1 MGRGFLH
8 WLNESEHGRKEFR
21 SPNNHG
27 LWYDAIRVDGCGL
40 YGPMSC
46 KPVRLPSI
54 RWRRGS
60 LRRLRTTVRCRWNW
74 NARLA
79 LHYSTFALEAVA
91 LADRLV
97 ADTGYS
103 IWHYRSP
110 EGRSLEDAV
119 AYLLPYYCAPETWPH
134 RQIAPFDRS
143 RGARILY
150 AAGRALGRDEWGE
163 AARSIGC
170 RPPETNFETL
180 LYFDM

>member
-1 MGRGFLH
+1 MVVAYTGDVVQAR
-8 WLNESEHGRKEFR
+8 EIAEH
-21 SPNNHG
+21 SLAP
-27 LWYDAIRVDGCGL
+27 
-40 YGPMSC
+40 
-46 KPVRLPSI
+46 RLASQI
-54 RWRRGS
+54 ADDGS
-60 LRRLRTTVRCRWNW
+60 LPLELERT
-74 NARLA
+74 LA

-103 IWHYRSP
+103 IWHYRAP